1 MNHVDSTR
9 LPELLKD
16 VLKATYEFGIT
27 VKSVVFDEL
36 AVNIGMASELD
47 ANLKFPTSTL
57 PRTARKRRSTVLFEK
72 GLTNPFIPYFSHPS
86 TRETV
91 YMLKL

>member
-57 PRTARKRRSTVLFEK
+57 PRTARKRRSTVSLKKDLPIRLYPTFPILLPEK
-72 GLTNPFIPYFSHPS
+72 QFTC
-86 TRETV
+86 
-91 YMLKL
+91 